1 LQHFAEHLACVSRG
15 GELNVA
21 ACAGGLAARQALGLE
36 NAPGG
41 LVVGKGVGL
50 GDRVAA
56 VLECFLLE
64 LAALGSVAGRG
75 ARRRMGVLS
84 HGKLLS
90 GTGTIEH
97 LSA

>member
-1 LQHFAEHLACVSRG
+1 
-15 GELNVA
+15 
-21 ACAGGLAARQALGLE
+21 
-36 NAPGG
+36 
-41 LVVGKGVGL
+41 VGL
-50 GDRVAA
+50 GDGVAA

-64 LAALGSVAGRG
+64 LAALGGVAGRG

-90 GTGTIEH
+90 GMGTIEH